1 MGSSPPGLPLSSSE
15 DVDKSFASMT
25 LSFLICKIGIT
36 QLTLQGC
43 WKDEGNE
50 YKVPITAPGTED
62 ILSIWD
68 VSDTIFLIA
77 VVTVSGKESRAQA
90 DE

>member
-1 MGSSPPGLPLSSSE
+1 MRRTTQTMNVSYIASCKVLRFWSKVDMGSSPPGLPLSSSE

-43 WKDEGNE
+43 
-50 YKVPITAPGTED
+50 
-62 ILSIWD
+62 
-68 VSDTIFLIA
+68 
-77 VVTVSGKESRAQA
+77 
-90 DE
+90 